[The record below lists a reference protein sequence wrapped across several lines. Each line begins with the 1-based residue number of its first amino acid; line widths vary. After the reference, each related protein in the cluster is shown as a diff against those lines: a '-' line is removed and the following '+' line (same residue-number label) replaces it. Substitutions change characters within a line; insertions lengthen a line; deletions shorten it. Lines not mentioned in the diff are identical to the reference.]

1 MRSFFS
7 RTLIKTAERVVMLTQ
22 TDPSTEATYWTATMM
37 PKRDVVLYVDLPAH
51 AIVLSVDEI
60 QSLDR
65 SGATRS
71 IEATMEAQR
80 GDVLNGE
87 LRMRSD

>member
-1 MRSFFS
+1 MRSSFS

-37 PKRDVVLYVDLPAH
+37 PKRDVVRLYVDPPAH

-60 QSLDR
+60 QSIDR
-65 SGATRS
+65 SYQEHRS
-71 IEATMEAQR
+71 H
-80 GDVLNGE
+80 NGGPKGVTY
-87 LRMRSD
+87 